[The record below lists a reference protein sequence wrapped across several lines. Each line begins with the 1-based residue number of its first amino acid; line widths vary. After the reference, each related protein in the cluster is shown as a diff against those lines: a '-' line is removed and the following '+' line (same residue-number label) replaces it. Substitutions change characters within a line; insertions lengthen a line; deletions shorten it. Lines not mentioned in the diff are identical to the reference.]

1 MLPTSNKLC
10 IINGDV
16 VLPGRVE
23 RDKALFIN
31 NGKISLV
38 GRASLRGYEILN
50 AKGLFVS
57 PGFIDI
63 HVHGLFADR
72 AGDLNSSDLKEM
84 CGRLA
89 RHGVTGFLATTVS
102 SPPSMLLKTAKAV
115 KNFIKDNPDTNLLGI
130 HFEGPFV
137 NPRVSGAQNRKYICP
152 FSHSAMKDVFSE
164 GKGIIKA
171 MTFAPEVKNGM
182 RLLKAL
188 TGRGIKPFIGHS
200 TAGYREVEAAAGKGA
215 THVTHLFNAMPAF
228 HHREP
233 GLIGAALTIDNMT
246 ADIIADGIHVD
257 PATIKLAVEAKGA
270 DKVILISD
278 GIGDGRKVFMLGGLK
293 VRVRSKKARLENGKL
308 AGSVIGLDD
317 AVKNMIKF
325 AGVSL
330 LEAVR
335 MASLNPARVL
345 GIEKEKGSLE
355 AGKDA
360 DIVIFD
366 KDLKVKHTIVKGN
379 MV

>member
-1 MLPTSNKLC
+1 LPPASDRLC
-10 IINGDV
+10 IINGNL
-16 VLPGRVE
+16 VLPGGIE
-23 RDKALFIN
+23 KGKALFIDK
-31 NGKISLV
+31 GKISSI
-38 GRASLRGYEILN
+38 GRAPLKSYKILD

-63 HVHGLFADR
+63 HVHYSP
-72 AGDLNSSDLKEM
+72 DLEKM
-84 CGRLA
+84 CGRMA
-89 RHGVTGFLATTVS
+89 KHGVTAFLATTVS
-102 SPPSMLLKTAKAV
+102 SPPSMLLKAVKAV
-115 KNFIKDNPDTNLLGI
+115 KTFIRDNPDTNLLGV
-130 HFEGPFV
+130 HLEGPFV
-137 NPRVSGAQNRKYICP
+137 NPRVSGAQNRKYIRP
-152 FSHSAMKDVFSE
+152 FSHSATKDLFSA
-164 GKGIIKA
+164 GKGMIKA

-188 TGRGIKPFIGHS
+188 TDRGIRPFIGHS
-200 TAGYREVEAAAGKGA
+200 AAGYKEVEAAAGKGA
-215 THVTHLFNAMPAF
+215 THITHLFNAMSAF

-233 GLIGAALTIDNMT
+233 GLIGAALTMDKLT

-257 PATIKLAVEAKGA
+257 PAMIRLTVEAKGTG
-270 DKVILISD
+270 KVILISD
-278 GIGDGRKVFMLGGLK
+278 GIGDGRRAFMLGGLK
-293 VRVRSKKARLENGKL
+293 VHVRDKEARLKDGKL

-317 AVKNMIKF
+317 AVRNIMKF

-330 LEAVR
+330 PDAVR

-345 GIEKEKGSLE
+345 GIERKKGSLE
-355 AGKDA
+355 KGKDA

>member
-1 MLPTSNKLC
+1 MPTSDKLC

-16 VLPGRVE
+16 VLPGSVE
-23 RDKALFIN
+23 RGKALFIN
-31 NGKISLV
+31 NGKISSV
-38 GRASLRGYEILN
+38 GKAPIRGCRTLN

-72 AGDLNSSDLKEM
+72 AGDLDTSDLEEM

-89 RHGVTGFLATTVS
+89 KDGVTGFLATTIS
-102 SPPSMLLKTAKAV
+102 SPPSMLLKMV
-115 KNFIKDNPDTNLLGI
+115 KIVKGFIRDNPGTNLLGI

-137 NPRVSGAQNRKYICP
+137 NPRVSGAQNRKYIRP
-152 FSHSAMKDVFSE
+152 FSPSAMKDVFSE
-164 GKGIIKA
+164 GKGVVKA

-188 TGRGIKPFIGHS
+188 TIRGIKPFIGHS
-200 TAGYREVEAAAGKGA
+200 TAGYREVAAAAEKGA

-228 HHREP
+228 HRREP
-233 GLIGAALTIDNMT
+233 GLIGAALAIDNMT

-257 PATIKLAVEAKGA
+257 PAAIKLVVEVKGA

-278 GIGDGRKVFMLGGLK
+278 GIGDGQKVFMLGGLK
-293 VRVRSKKARLENGKL
+293 VRVKNKEARLENRKL
-308 AGSVIGLDD
+308 AGSVIGLND

-330 LEAVR
+330 PEAVR

-345 GIEKEKGSLE
+345 GIENKKGSLE

>member
-1 MLPTSNKLC
+1 LLPTSNKLC

-115 KNFIKDNPDTNLLGI
+115 KNFTGCAK
-130 HFEGPFV
+130 
-137 NPRVSGAQNRKYICP
+137 
-152 FSHSAMKDVFSE
+152 
-164 GKGIIKA
+164 II
-171 MTFAPEVKNGM
+171 
-182 RLLKAL
+182 
-188 TGRGIKPFIGHS
+188 
-200 TAGYREVEAAAGKGA
+200 
-215 THVTHLFNAMPAF
+215 
-228 HHREP
+228 
-233 GLIGAALTIDNMT
+233 
-246 ADIIADGIHVD
+246 
-257 PATIKLAVEAKGA
+257 
-270 DKVILISD
+270 
-278 GIGDGRKVFMLGGLK
+278 
-293 VRVRSKKARLENGKL
+293 
-308 AGSVIGLDD
+308 
-317 AVKNMIKF
+317 
-325 AGVSL
+325 
-330 LEAVR
+330 
-335 MASLNPARVL
+335 
-345 GIEKEKGSLE
+345 
-355 AGKDA
+355 
-360 DIVIFD
+360 
-366 KDLKVKHTIVKGN
+366 
-379 MV
+379 

>member
-1 MLPTSNKLC
+1 MSNKFC
-10 IINGDV
+10 IVNGNL

-23 RDKALFIN
+23 KGKTLFVN
-31 NGKISLV
+31 NGRISSV
-38 GRASLRGYEILN
+38 GRAPIKGCEALD

-63 HVHGLFADR
+63 HVHGIFADR
-72 AGDLNSSDLKEM
+72 AAGLDNPDLKEM

-89 RHGVTGFLATTVS
+89 KHGVTGFLATTVS
-102 SPPSMLLKTAKAV
+102 FPPSMLLRAVRAV
-115 KNFIKDNPDTNLLGI
+115 KSFIKDNPGTNLLGV
-130 HFEGPFV
+130 HLEGPFI
-137 NPRVSGAQNRKYICP
+137 NPQASGAQNRKYICP
-152 FSHSAMKDVFSE
+152 FGPFGMEDVFSE

-188 TGRGIKPFIGHS
+188 TARGIKPFIGHS
-200 TAGYREVEAAAGKGA
+200 TAGYKEIEAAAGKGA

-233 GLIGAALTIDNMT
+233 GLISAALTIDSIT
-246 ADIIADGIHVD
+246 VDIIADGVHVD
-257 PATIKLAVEAKGA
+257 PAAIKLAVGAKGTG
-270 DKVILISD
+270 KVVLISD

-293 VRVRSKKARLENGKL
+293 VRVKGKEARLENGKL
-308 AGSVIGLDD
+308 AGSVIGLND
-317 AVKNMIKF
+317 AVGNVMRF

-330 LEAVR
+330 PEAVG

-345 GIEKEKGSLE
+345 GIDGRKGSLE

-366 KDLKVKHTIVKGN
+366 CDLKVRRTIVKGKVWN
-379 MV
+379 